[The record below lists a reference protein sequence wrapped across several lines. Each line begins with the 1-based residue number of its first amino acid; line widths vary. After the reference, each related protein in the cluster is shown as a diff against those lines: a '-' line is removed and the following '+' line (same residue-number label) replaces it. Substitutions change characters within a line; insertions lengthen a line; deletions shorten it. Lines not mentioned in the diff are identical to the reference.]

1 MSIDNLSPN
10 PIDVN
15 AKEDGRIPKMQNI
28 VSYKSKHF
36 KMLLE
41 NSDNETIEQVRKE
54 FNTACDELI
63 EANSEAV
70 LEVAYQLLKD
80 AGISKEYLFDKIE
93 QSEKKADSY
102 MIRKGQQCFEVRTIG
117 RITEELATFL
127 QENNLTRKGVIAH
140 LKQSGEKVYVVEA

>member
-1 MSIDNLSPN
+1 MSVDNLSPN
-10 PIDVN
+10 SIDII
-15 AKEDGRIPKMQNI
+15 AKEDGRIPEMPSI

-63 EANSEAV
+63 EVNSEAV

-93 QSEKKADSY
+93 QSEKKLGAY
-102 MIRKGQQCFEVRTIG
+102 KIRKGDQCFEVRTIG
-117 RITEELATFL
+117 RITEELAAFL
-127 QENNLTRKGVIAH
+127 AENKLTRKGVIAH
-140 LKQSGEKVYVVEA
+140 LKQTGETVYEIAD